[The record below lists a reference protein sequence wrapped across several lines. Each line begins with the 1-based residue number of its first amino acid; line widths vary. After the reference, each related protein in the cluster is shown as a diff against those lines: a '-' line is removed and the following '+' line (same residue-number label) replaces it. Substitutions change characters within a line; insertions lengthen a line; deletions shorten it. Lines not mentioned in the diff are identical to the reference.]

1 MPDSRPLP
9 TFERLAEELIA
20 SSQAAQRDVQAAF
33 ASAFFEQLLALNLGP
48 EKSYEAWQKIVERG
62 RQLATEQ
69 ASRNPFRDAALDVL
83 RHSTELRD
91 PIVTEF
97 GELQRLRLG
106 SATDHLT
113 GVSNRRLFDAA
124 VTKEVSRS
132 VRYGRDLTLVL
143 LDLNR
148 FKDVNDTHGHPVGDE
163 LLVLTA
169 RLMNEAARSADSIFR
184 LGGDEFGLLLPDTAQ
199 PGAEAL
205 AERIRRRFAESI
217 EPMGLRVPV
226 SVAYGLATSPR
237 EARDPETLFA
247 VADQRLYQFKRS
259 IGSPRTAPRRHIR
272 VPLDESSGWLVAG
285 FDANRSRLPVL
296 DFSFGGLSARVTD
309 GIKFPEAFEGDL
321 YLPVLPAARVRL
333 KTVYYRPEDERS
345 HRLGCAF
352 LTNGHR

>member
-1 MPDSRPLP
+1 MPDSRSFP
-9 TFERLAEELIA
+9 TFERLAEVLIA
-20 SSQAAQRDVQAAF
+20 SSQSARRDLQAAF
-33 ASAFFEQLLALNLGP
+33 ACAFFEQVLALNLTP
-48 EKSYEAWQKIVERG
+48 EKSYEAWQKILERG
-62 RQLATEQ
+62 RQLAIEKATK
-69 ASRNPFRDAALDVL
+69 SPFRDAALDVL
-83 RHSTELRD
+83 RHSCELRD
-91 PIVTEF
+91 PVVTEF

-106 SATDHLT
+106 SATDPLT
-113 GVSNRRLFDAA
+113 GVNNRRLFDAA
-124 VTKEVSRS
+124 IAKETARS

-163 LLVLTA
+163 LLVLAA

-184 LGGDEFGLLLPDTAQ
+184 LGGDEFGMLLPDTAQ

-205 AERIRRRFAESI
+205 AERVRRRFAESI

-226 SVAYGLATSPR
+226 SIAYGLGTAPR
-237 EARDPETLFA
+237 EARDPATLYS

-272 VPLDESSGWLVAG
+272 VPLEESSGWLVAD
-285 FDANRSRLPVL
+285 FDANRNRLPLL

-309 GIKFPEAFEGDL
+309 TVNFPEAFEGDL
-321 YLPVLPAARVRL
+321 YLPVLPAAHVRL
-333 KTVYYRPEDERS
+333 KRVYFRPEDERS

-352 LTNGHR
+352 LTNGHP